1 MICAADQLR
10 TPDNNAERGRH
21 YASFILVLYMFWLS
35 FKVYDRTMA
44 GRSRG
49 VLRKKKKKNSSL
61 LGSERGEAR
70 DAYMKVG

>member
-49 VLRKKKKKNSSL
+49 VLRKKKKKKIL
-61 LGSERGEAR
+61 LFSDPREAKHV
-70 DAYMKVG
+70 MHI